1 MAGNGFKLILGTPIE
16 TTIYPWRILPIRG
29 VMVNAYSIL
38 KSRKLSSMRGRGLRK
53 LLGLTDDVELWLDSG
68 GYQFLREGID
78 PGAYRIAKIY
88 REIDADYYVSLDY
101 PPSPR
106 DSDDIRALK
115 IAKTVSTFMTLK
127 SMLRGKVEEGR
138 LIPVFHLAIGESLR
152 IQLVE
157 YTSNACIAA
166 VGGLIPYFMQRAGKF
181 SRLKALLFLILMRK
195 LWRGK
200 LHALGI
206 ASAAVIPL
214 LKLIGVDSGDTQTWR
229 HKAGYGKIIIPGAG
243 ERHISKQQVRFGP
256 AKLKGEEIKIYH
268 ALLEKASKHLNLT
281 HEMLV
286 ESFEARALFNAW
298 MLVEV
303 ANNRLG
309 YNGASR
315 PFARLYEL
323 AKHYMKLEEAEI
335 EEELRRI
342 LYEGVVAGRRE
353 EKTVRVEF
361 EANVLPTT
369 EPTSIRAAIDY

>member
-1 MAGNGFKLILGTPIE
+1 MPGNGFKLILGTPIE

-106 DSDDIRALK
+106 DGDDVRALK

-138 LIPVFHLAIGESLR
+138 LIPVFHLATGESLR

-157 YTSNACIAA
+157 YTSNAYIAA
-166 VGGLIPYFMQRAGKF
+166 VGGLIPYFMQRAGRF
-181 SRLKALLFLILMRK
+181 SRLKALLFLILVRK
-195 LWRGK
+195 LWKGK

-214 LKLIGVDSGDTQTWR
+214 LKLIGVDSGGTQTWR
-229 HKAGYGKIIIPGAG
+229 RKASAG
-243 ERHISKQQVRFGP
+243 ERLISRQQGRFGP
-256 AKLKGEEIKIYH
+256 AKLKGEEIKIYN
-268 ALLEKASKHLNLT
+268 ALLERASKYLNIT

-303 ANNRLG
+303 ASNGLG

-323 AKHYMKLEEAEI
+323 ATHYMALSEVEV

-342 LYEGVVAGRRE
+342 LHASTVAGEQRGE
-353 EKTVRVEF
+353 SVRVEF
-361 EANVLPTT
+361 EASVLPAA
-369 EPTSIRAAIDY
+369 ESAGMRAALDY